1 MTGGEYR
8 DSHGFTVGSVVAGY
22 RLEEQIGRGG
32 MAVVYRA
39 RDVQL
44 GRNVALKLLA
54 PVLALDDAF
63 RQRFIR
69 ESRAAAAVDH
79 PYIIPIFAAGESE
92 GVLFIAMRYVQGGD
106 VRTLLDTVG
115 SLPAGRAAG
124 IITQVALALDAAHLH
139 GLVHRDIKPANML
152 LDSVAGSGQRDHV
165 YLADFG
171 LSKRSLSVTGLTSIG
186 QFLGTPAYVA
196 PEQVEGRPVDSRAD
210 QYALACASFE
220 ILSGAPPYQRD
231 DDLAVMWAHV
241 STPPPSLS
249 GQRPELPAAVDAVI
263 ARAMAKSPADRFP
276 TCIAFALALRQA
288 LGADAS
294 PPDLAA
300 AEPGPPTA
308 VSGPPAGEA
317 AEAPGPSGP
326 AAHPVTEILWPRA
339 RHPADPAPA
348 DQGPPAAAGDEYP
361 ATTGWEAAA
370 AGPAPQHFGQPGGP
384 GRSARPGSA
393 RPESAR
399 PESARPESAR
409 PESAGPGSAGPGSA
423 GPGSARPGFAGPGS
437 AGPGSAAPRSAG
449 PGSARPGSAGP
460 GSAGPGSAGPGSA
473 GPGSAGPG
481 SGRPG
486 SGGAGSAGPGSGRP
500 GFAGPGSAGPGSAA
514 PRSAGPASARPG
526 SAGPGSAG
534 PGSAAPRSAGP
545 GSAWP
550 GSGSR
555 DAAPE
560 SPDADEPPTADGWL
574 PPLRG
579 GGWVPAGSGAA
590 APDRGIPS
598 RPEYRGGMP
607 PPGTTQRGGTPPR
620 GPEPPGGSRKRS
632 FWWPWGAAIIGC
644 AVVAGIAIGAV
655 IGLHGNGKAGSGT
668 GAAGTATGRPAA
680 PALSVPGCSTTVTNA
695 AALPS
700 VGSTR
705 VNVGSH
711 PFGVVTTADG
721 AFSFVTMNNAVAVLS
736 DASSPAPV
744 LTHVL
749 PAPGSSGSEQLT
761 HSGKYLLVAANSGAI
776 VMNVASAEAG
786 NAAVVGTLNSQFGDG
801 AVEVALSPDDK
812 FAFVTLE
819 NNAAMVVFNL
829 ESALINGFG
838 PSDVV
843 GKISLGEQ
851 PIGMAISPDHRW
863 LYAASRLRNG
873 APDPSEGTISVIDL
887 ARAEAAPSS
896 AAIVSTVTAG
906 CSPVR
911 IITSP
916 DGSQVWVTSRESNT
930 LLGFSAAAM
939 RSNPSHALIAR
950 VGVGASPIGLAM
962 VRGGSRILVADSNLN
977 GTGNGGTSVSV
988 VSTSAAVAR
997 GHALLGQIST
1007 GQLPR
1012 EFSLAPDGKTALVTN
1027 NGSGQVQAIDLTNL
1041 P

>member
-8 DSHGFTVGSVVAGY
+8 DPDSFTVGSVVAGY

-54 PVLALDDAF
+54 PVLALDDSF

-69 ESRAAAAVDH
+69 ESQAAAAVDH
-79 PYIIPIFAAGESE
+79 PYIIPIFAAGESD

-115 SLPAGRAAG
+115 PLPAGRAAG

-231 DDLAVMWAHV
+231 ADLAVMWAHV

-276 TCIAFALALRQA
+276 TCIAFAIALRQA

-294 PPDLAA
+294 LPDLAA
-300 AEPGPPTA
+300 AEPGPPT
-308 VSGPPAGEA
+308 VVPGPPAGDAGEA
-317 AEAPGPSGP
+317 AGPPGP
-326 AAHPVTEILWPRA
+326 AAHPATEISWPRG
-339 RHPADPAPA
+339 RHPADPGPA
-348 DQGPPAAAGDEYP
+348 GQEPPAAADDEFP
-361 ATTGWEAAA
+361 ATTGWEAAG

-384 GRSARPGSA
+384 GHSA
-393 RPESAR
+393 RPEPAA
-399 PESARPESAR
+399 PG
-409 PESAGPGSAGPGSA
+409 SAGPGSAGPGSA
-423 GPGSARPGFAGPGS
+423 GPGSARPGP
-437 AGPGSAAPRSAG
+437 AAPG
-449 PGSARPGSAGP
+449 
-460 GSAGPGSAGPGSA
+460 
-473 GPGSAGPG
+473 
-481 SGRPG
+481 
-486 SGGAGSAGPGSGRP
+486 
-500 GFAGPGSAGPGSAA
+500 
-514 PRSAGPASARPG
+514 
-526 SAGPGSAG
+526 
-534 PGSAAPRSAGP
+534 SAGP

-550 GSGSR
+550 GSGDPRSGAPGSAGAGAGSR
-555 DAAPE
+555 DAVPA
-560 SPDADEPPTADGWL
+560 SPDEYEPPTADGWL

-579 GGWVPAGSGAA
+579 GGWVPAGSGASGPA
-590 APDRGIPS
+590 RGVPP
-598 RPEYRGGMP
+598 RPEYRGGTP
-607 PPGTTQRGGTPPR
+607 PPGPAQRGGTPPR

-632 FWWPWGAAIIGC
+632 FWRPWGAVIIGC
-644 AVVAGIAIGAV
+644 AAAAGIAIGAV
-655 IGLHGNGKAGSGT
+655 IGLHGNGTAGSGT
-668 GAAGTATGRPAA
+668 GAAGTAAGRPAA
-680 PALSVPGCSTTVTNA
+680 AALSVPGCSTSVTSA
-695 AALPS
+695 PALPS
-700 VGSTR
+700 VRSTL
-705 VNVGSH
+705 VNVGSQ
-711 PFGVVTTADG
+711 PFGVATTADG
-721 AFSFVTMNNAVAVLS
+721 AFSFVTMNNSVAVLS
-736 DASSPAPV
+736 DGSSLAPV

-749 PAPGSSGSEQLT
+749 PAPGSNGSEQLT

-786 NAAVVGTLNSQFGDG
+786 DAAVVGTLTSQFGDG
-801 AVEVALSPDDK
+801 AVEVAISPDDK

-819 NNAAMVVFNL
+819 NSSALVVFNL

-843 GKISLGEQ
+843 GKIPLGGG
-851 PIGMAISPDHRW
+851 PIGMAVSPDHRW

-887 ARAEAAPSS
+887 ARAETAPSS
-896 AAIVSTVTAG
+896 GAIVSTVEAG

-916 DGSQVWVTSRESNT
+916 DGSQVWVSSRDSNT
-930 LLGFSAAAM
+930 LLGFSAVAM
-939 RSNPSHALIAR
+939 RGNPAHALIAR
-950 VGVGASPIGLAM
+950 VGVGSSPIGLAM
-962 VRGGSRILVADSNLN
+962 VRDGSRILVANSNLN
-977 GTGNGGTSVSV
+977 GKGDGTSVSV
-988 VSTSAAVAR
+988 VSTSAALAG

-1012 EFSLAPDGKTALVTN
+1012 EFGLAPDGKTALVTN
-1027 NGSGQVQAIDLTNL
+1027 SNSGQVQAIDLTTL

>member
-106 VRTLLDTVG
+106 VRTLLDAIG
-115 SLPAGRAAG
+115 SLPPGRAAG

-370 AGPAPQHFGQPGGP
+370 AGRRRSTSGSRAARAAPPAPDPPAPDPPAPNPPAPNPPAPNPPAPNPPAPNPRGPGPRGLDLRGLDLGGLDLRGPDLRGPDRPRPGPPGPDRPALDLRGPDLRGLDLRGLDLRGLDLRGLDLRGLDLRGQDLRGQDPGGLDLRGPDLRGLDLGGLDLRGPDRPRPGPPGPHRPALDLRGLDLRGLDRPRPGPPDPDRPGLDRDRGTPRQSLRTRTSPRPWTDGCRPFAGAAGCRPGRALPTRTAGYRP
-384 GRSARPGSA
+384 GRSTAAGCPRPGRRSVAARPRAGRSRRAVRANGRSGGRGVPRSSAVRSRPGS
-393 RPESAR
+393 
-399 PESARPESAR
+399 
-409 PESAGPGSAGPGSA
+409 
-423 GPGSARPGFAGPGS
+423 
-437 AGPGSAAPRSAG
+437 RS
-449 PGSARPGSAGP
+449 
-460 GSAGPGSAGPGSA
+460 
-473 GPGSAGPG
+473 
-481 SGRPG
+481 
-486 SGGAGSAGPGSGRP
+486 
-500 GFAGPGSAGPGSAA
+500 
-514 PRSAGPASARPG
+514 
-526 SAGPGSAG
+526 
-534 PGSAAPRSAGP
+534 
-545 GSAWP
+545 
-550 GSGSR
+550 
-555 DAAPE
+555 
-560 SPDADEPPTADGWL
+560 EP
-574 PPLRG
+574 
-579 GGWVPAGSGAA
+579 
-590 APDRGIPS
+590 
-598 RPEYRGGMP
+598 
-607 PPGTTQRGGTPPR
+607 
-620 GPEPPGGSRKRS
+620 
-632 FWWPWGAAIIGC
+632 
-644 AVVAGIAIGAV
+644 
-655 IGLHGNGKAGSGT
+655 
-668 GAAGTATGRPAA
+668 
-680 PALSVPGCSTTVTNA
+680 
-695 AALPS
+695 
-700 VGSTR
+700 
-705 VNVGSH
+705 
-711 PFGVVTTADG
+711 
-721 AFSFVTMNNAVAVLS
+721 
-736 DASSPAPV
+736 
-744 LTHVL
+744 
-749 PAPGSSGSEQLT
+749 
-761 HSGKYLLVAANSGAI
+761 
-776 VMNVASAEAG
+776 
-786 NAAVVGTLNSQFGDG
+786 
-801 AVEVALSPDDK
+801 
-812 FAFVTLE
+812 
-819 NNAAMVVFNL
+819 
-829 ESALINGFG
+829 
-838 PSDVV
+838 
-843 GKISLGEQ
+843 
-851 PIGMAISPDHRW
+851 
-863 LYAASRLRNG
+863 
-873 APDPSEGTISVIDL
+873 
-887 ARAEAAPSS
+887 
-896 AAIVSTVTAG
+896 
-906 CSPVR
+906 
-911 IITSP
+911 
-916 DGSQVWVTSRESNT
+916 
-930 LLGFSAAAM
+930 
-939 RSNPSHALIAR
+939 
-950 VGVGASPIGLAM
+950 
-962 VRGGSRILVADSNLN
+962 
-977 GTGNGGTSVSV
+977 
-988 VSTSAAVAR
+988 
-997 GHALLGQIST
+997 
-1007 GQLPR
+1007 
-1012 EFSLAPDGKTALVTN
+1012 
-1027 NGSGQVQAIDLTNL
+1027 
-1041 P
+1041 